1 MPQFIQV
8 QKYGLHGN
16 NQKVEENGY
25 YAGGN
30 AEKQHIMI
38 ALEVMG

>member
-1 MPQFIQV
+1 MPIHTGP
-8 QKYGLHGN
+8 KYGLHTD

-25 YAGGN
+25 YAIGN
-30 AEKQHIMI
+30 AKEQHIII